1 MIRTKKTVI
10 GLEIH
15 LETQNYGC
23 ISGYILLFKTGLH
36 GQPIPKVYYIYIYYI
51 YRPLVKIQ

>member
-36 GQPIPKVYYIYIYYI
+36 GQPLLFYSEGLLHLY
-51 YRPLVKIQ
+51 LLHL